1 MTQQKMDGF
10 ENEIDKIKT
19 RYLNRKNISPLKYNP
34 LNPAIYMIN
43 QEKERVFIKW
53 LKKFDLSV
61 IQNLRL
67 LEIGCGSGE
76 NLIQFIKLGFS
87 PSLLV
92 GNELLPERVESAK
105 KKLPGDLKI
114 IEGDALKVD
123 LPSNYF
129 DIVFQSMVFSSI
141 LNTEFKYALA
151 QKMWKLVKPGG
162 GVLWYDFIY
171 NNPQNQDVRGIPLK
185 EVRMLFPYSD
195 IKKWRV
201 TLAPPLSRAVTL
213 IHPLLYNVINIFP
226 FLRSHILCWTIKKG

>member
-1 MTQQKMDGF
+1 MIKETTDEF

-19 RYLNRKNISPLKYNP
+19 RYLHRKNISPLKYNP

-53 LKKFDLSV
+53 LKKIDLSE

-67 LEIGCGSGE
+67 LEIGCGGGQ
-76 NLIQFIKLGFS
+76 NLLQFIRLGFS
-87 PSLLV
+87 PNLLV
-92 GNELLPERVESAK
+92 GNELLSERVESAK
-105 KKLPGDLKI
+105 KKLPNDLKI

-123 LPSNYF
+123 LPSDYY

-141 LNTEFKYALA
+141 LNKEFKFALA
-151 QKMWKLVKPGG
+151 QKMWNLVKPGG
-162 GVLWYDFIY
+162 GILWYDFIY
-171 NNPQNQDVRGIPLK
+171 DNPKNPDVKGIPFS
-185 EVRMLFPYSD
+185 EVRELFPYSD
-195 IKKWRV
+195 IQKWRV
-201 TLAPPLSRAVTL
+201 TLAPPLSRAVTS

>member
-1 MTQQKMDGF
+1 MIQEKTDRF
-10 ENEIDKIKT
+10 DNEIDKIKT
-19 RYLNRKNISPLKYNP
+19 RYLHRKNISSLKYNP
-34 LNPAIYMIN
+34 LNSAIYMIN

-53 LKKFDLSV
+53 LRKFDISV

-67 LEIGCGSGE
+67 LEIGCGSGD

-87 PSLLV
+87 PNLLV

-105 KKLPGDLKI
+105 KKLPNELKI

-123 LPSNYF
+123 FPSNYF

-141 LNTEFKYALA
+141 LNKEFKNALA
-151 QKMWKLVKPGG
+151 EKMWKLVKPGG

-171 NNPQNQDVRGIPLK
+171 NNPKNPDVKGIPFK
-185 EVRMLFPYSD
+185 EVQMLFPYSD
-195 IKKWRV
+195 IQKWRV
-201 TLAPPLSRAVTL
+201 TLAPPLSRAVTS

-226 FLRSHILCWTIKKG
+226 FLRSHILCWTTKKG